1 MAAEFFPS
9 TDLLAILPEIGILLL
24 IGLLML
30 LDSFAKKRMKQV
42 LGWVAAGGLL
52 IILLIKILFLIPGD
66 EPTSAWGGMLRVD
79 SAAFFFQVLILIGAI
94 ITILFSMDY
103 HKIEVGGDY
112 FAMLL
117 LSVIGMNLMAAAA
130 DLIILYLAIETTSI
144 PLYVLAGFNKKDDS
158 SVESGLKYL
167 LFGAM
172 TSAIMLYGFSLLYGF
187 SGFTN
192 LNDIASVISTGSIGV
207 GIEVLI
213 LFLVVAGFGF
223 KVSAVPFHFWAPDV
237 YQGAPTPIAGFL
249 STASKAA
256 GFIVLMRFMLTVF
269 ATDPQKWMVLTAIL
283 AVATMTFGN
292 LLALV
297 QTNLKRLLAYSSIA
311 HAGYIL
317 VGIAS
322 GSQLGLTAAMFYL
335 LVYLFTNLA
344 AFGVIS
350 LLEDRTGSSDIADI
364 KGLTKK
370 SPLIAFTFLI
380 AILSLAGIP
389 PFGGF
394 VSKLLILAAGIGA
407 NLTWLVIIA
416 IINSIVGLF
425 YYLIMLKNAFS
436 GSGELDSISPTLAWR
451 FAIAISIAGVI
462 VLGVIYSPWFNWLS
476 TAAINLVVL
485 Y

>member
-1 MAAEFFPS
+1 MASFLPS
-9 TDLLAILPEIGILLL
+9 TDLLAILPEIVILLL
-24 IGLLML
+24 IGLLLL
-30 LDSFAKKRMKQV
+30 LDSFSKRTSKKF
-42 LGWVAAGGLL
+42 LGWVAVGGLL
-52 IILLIKILFLIPGD
+52 TVLIVKIFFLAPGN

-79 SAAFFFQVLILIGAI
+79 TAAFFFQILILIGSI
-94 ITILFSMDY
+94 LTVLFSMDY
-103 HKIEVGGDY
+103 HKIELGGDY

-144 PLYVLAGFNKKDDS
+144 PLYVLAGFNKKDNS
-158 SVESGLKYL
+158 SVESGMKYL

-192 LNDIASVISTGSIGV
+192 LNDIASVISTGSVPV

-213 LFLVVAGFGF
+213 LFLVIAGFGF

-237 YQGAPTPIAGFL
+237 YQGAPTPISGFL
-249 STASKAA
+249 STTSKAA
-256 GFIVLMRFMLTVF
+256 GFIVFIRFMLTVF
-269 ATDPQKWMVLTAIL
+269 ATSPQKWMVLAAIL
-283 AVATMTFGN
+283 AIATMTIGN

-297 QTNLKRLLAYSSIA
+297 QKDLKRLLAYSSIA

-317 VGIAS
+317 VGVAS
-322 GSQLGLTAAMFYL
+322 CSQLGLSAAMFYL

-344 AFGVIS
+344 AFGIVS
-350 LLEDRTGSSDIADI
+350 LLEDRTGSSEIANLQ
-364 KGLTKK
+364 GLTKK
-370 SPLIAFTFLI
+370 SPFIAYAFLI

-394 VSKLLILAAGIGA
+394 VSKLLILAAGIEA
-407 NLTWLVIIA
+407 HLTWLVMIV

-425 YYLIMLKNAFS
+425 YYLILIKNAFS
-436 GSGELDSISPTLAWR
+436 SSGDLQSISPTVPWQ
-451 FAIAISIAGVI
+451 IAIIVSISGVI
-462 VLGVIYSPWFNWLS
+462 VLGIIYSPWFNWLS
-476 TAAINLVVL
+476 TAAINLVAL